1 MICYSARQEMLFRAG
16 CKVRTVQSEK
26 ILLFDLSIAGKRAPH
41 RSSFLH
47 NKQFWQRILL
57 DP

>member
-1 MICYSARQEMLFRAG
+1 MLFRAG
-16 CKVRTVQSEK
+16 CKVTTVQSEK

-41 RSSFLH
+41 KSSLLH
-47 NKQFWQRILL
+47 NKRFWQRILL

>member
-1 MICYSARQEMLFRAG
+1 MICFSARQEMLFRVG
-16 CKVRTVQSEK
+16 CKVRTVQPEK
-26 ILLFDLSIAGKRAPH
+26 ILLFDLSIGKRAPH